1 MYIDTFTVLLFGLLV
16 KLPLSIL
23 FLIFWLGGRR
33 ASGFAWWGVAL
44 LLGAIAGAIFMTRGF
59 AGEFFTIGI
68 GVASLIAAFDCCWQ
82 GARAFEGR
90 PALRW
95 PLIMPLIWLVL
106 SLVPEFTASV
116 SYRVVMSS
124 LLTAPFAAMTA
135 FEFWRG
141 RAESLPSRWGVV
153 LLFASVAIFFAA
165 RIPLVDIAP
174 FPFGALPTKGISVA
188 AFNLFLI
195 FHTVLITVLLVAMSR
210 ERLELEQR
218 EKAQTDPL
226 TGALNRL
233 AFMTRGVRIVLR
245 HQTRAQALCVLFI
258 DIDHFK
264 SLNDRYGHSGGDDVL
279 VKFVEHVQDLIRPT
293 DFLFRIGGE
302 EFCCLLPNTHTDD
315 ACSVAERIR
324 SRIEAVPID
333 VAGTQVNV
341 TVSIGVASTETF
353 GHDVDT
359 LLRRADKAVYSAK
372 REGRNLVMLAVADGT
387 KAADAVVAGSAM
399 LAAE

>member
-1 MYIDTFTVLLFGLLV
+1 MYIDTFTVLLFGLLL

-33 ASGFAWWGVAL
+33 ASGFAWWGIAL
-44 LLGAIAGAIFMTRGF
+44 LLGALAGAIFMTRGF

-68 GVASLIAAFDCCWQ
+68 GVAALIAAFDCCWQ

-90 PALRW
+90 RALRF
-95 PLIMPLIWLVL
+95 PLVVPAVWLAA

-116 SYRVVMSS
+116 SYRVVLSS
-124 LLTAPFAAMTA
+124 ALIAPFVGMTA

-141 RAESLPSRWGVV
+141 RGESLPSRWGVV
-153 LLFASVAIFFAA
+153 LLFSSLAIFFII

-174 FPFGALPTKGISVA
+174 FPFGALPAQGISVA

-195 FHTVLITVLLVAMSR
+195 FHTVLIAVLLVAMSR

-245 HQTRAQALCVLFI
+245 HQKRGQPLCVLFI

>member
-33 ASGFAWWGVAL
+33 ASGFAWWGIAL

-59 AGEFFTIGI
+59 AGEFFTVGI
-68 GVASLIAAFDCCWQ
+68 GVAALIAAFDCCWQ

-95 PLIMPLIWLVL
+95 PLIAPLVWLVA
-106 SLVPEFTASV
+106 SLFPEFTANV
-116 SYRVVMSS
+116 SYRVVLSS

-153 LLFASVAIFFAA
+153 LLFASVAIFFAL
-165 RIPLVDIAP
+165 RIPLVEIAP

-245 HQTRAQALCVLFI
+245 HQARGQSLCVLFI

-279 VKFVEHVQDLIRPT
+279 VKFVEHVHDLIRPT

-302 EFCCLLPNTHTDD
+302 EFCCLLPDTHTEG
-315 ACSVAERIR
+315 ACGVAERIR
-324 SRIEAVPID
+324 SRIEAVPVD

-359 LLRRADKAVYSAK
+359 LLRRADQAVYAAK
-372 REGRNLVMLAVADGT
+372 REGRNRVVVAVTDGT
-387 KAADAVVAGSAM
+387 KTADALVAGSAM

>member
-59 AGEFFTIGI
+59 AGEFFTVGI
-68 GVASLIAAFDCCWQ
+68 GVAALIAAFDCCWQ
-82 GARAFEGR
+82 GARGFEGR
-90 PALRW
+90 RALKF
-95 PLIMPLIWLVL
+95 PLLAPLLWLAACL
-106 SLVPEFTASV
+106 IPEFTASV
-116 SYRVVMSS
+116 GYRVVLSS
-124 LLTAPFAAMTA
+124 LLIAPFAAMTA

-141 RAESLPSRWGVV
+141 RRESLPSRWGVII
-153 LLFASVAIFFAA
+153 LFASLAIFFAV

-174 FPFGALPTKGISVA
+174 FPFGALPAKGISVA
-188 AFNLFLI
+188 AFNLFLL
-195 FHTVLITVLLVAMSR
+195 FHTILIVVLLVAMSR

-245 HQTRAQALCVLFI
+245 HQKRRQPLCVLFI

-279 VKFVEHVQDLIRPT
+279 VKFVENVQDLIRPT

-302 EFCCLLPNTHTDD
+302 EFCCLLPNTRLDD
-315 ACSVAERIR
+315 ACGVAERIR
-324 SRIEAVPID
+324 QQTQDVPID
-333 VAGTQVNV
+333 VAGVWVNV
-341 TVSIGVASTETF
+341 TVSIGIASTETF

-359 LLRRADKAVYSAK
+359 LLRRADLAVYAAK
-372 REGRNLVMLAVADGT
+372 RDGRNRIAIAEADGT
-387 KAADAVVAGSAM
+387 QAAGIIAAGTM
-399 LAAE
+399 VAAE